1 MTRLILAVLGG
12 LIAAFGLVF
21 ITDAL
26 FHYLSPSASTMPASG
41 DREAMGAY
49 VASQPAEA
57 LAAII
62 AGWAIATFV
71 GAAIAARVAGRGER
85 PGWIVA
91 GLFLLAT
98 AANFAMVPHPTWM
111 VLSAIVVIVAAGW
124 LGAKVG
130 GAGRSG
136 EVPA

>member
-21 ITDAL
+21 ITDRL
-26 FHYLSPSASTMPASG
+26 FHSISPSASTMPDSG
-41 DREAMGAY
+41 DREAMAAY
-49 VASQPAEA
+49 VASQPPETLA
-57 LAAII
+57 LIVVGSAVAA
-62 AGWAIATFV
+62 FV
-71 GAAIAARVAGRGER
+71 GAAVAARFAGRGER

-91 GLFLLAT
+91 GLLLLAT
-98 AANFAMVPHPTWM
+98 AANFAMIPHPIWM
-111 VLSAIVVIVAAGW
+111 VLSAVIAILVAGW

-130 GAGRSG
+130 GSGRRG

>member
-1 MTRLILAVLGG
+1 
-12 LIAAFGLVF
+12 
-21 ITDAL
+21 
-26 FHYLSPSASTMPASG
+26 
-41 DREAMGAY
+41 
-49 VASQPAEA
+49 

-71 GAAIAARVAGRGER
+71 GSAVATRFAGQGER

-98 AANFAMVPHPTWM
+98 AANFAMVPHPIWM
-111 VLSAIVVIVAAGW
+111 VLSAVAVIVAAGW

-130 GAGRSG
+130 GAGRRG